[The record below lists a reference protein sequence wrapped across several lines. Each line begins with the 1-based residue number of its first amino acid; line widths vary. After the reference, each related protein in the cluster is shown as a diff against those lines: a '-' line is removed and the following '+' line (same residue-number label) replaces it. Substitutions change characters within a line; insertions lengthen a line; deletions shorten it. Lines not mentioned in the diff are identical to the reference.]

1 MIENKTDQ
9 KKAKGVQWEGE
20 TGLTVLQVM
29 VDGTDDA
36 DVRNVAILIRKK
48 YFGGTGM
55 KNLKTLEN
63 FTCIS
68 GKKVLYSFLNCL
80 KGVFCMPIC
89 SKRWKGGPS

>member
-36 DVRNVAILIRKK
+36 DVRNVATLIGR
-48 YFGGTGM
+48 
-55 KNLKTLEN
+55 NTLEEP
-63 FTCIS
+63 
-68 GKKVLYSFLNCL
+68 G
-80 KGVFCMPIC
+80 
-89 SKRWKGGPS
+89 